1 MRLVRTLLC
10 CLLFLFTACGVA
22 NAQTSPFGVP
32 APGASQSDKQSQS
45 ASPGNQTSQPS
56 QEPGFLEKAWTAVL
70 AIQRNLHRQLAGA
83 VKKLKSDGGFAAA
96 WLLASLSFIYGVVH
110 AVGPGHGKAVISSY
124 VLANERTVRRGILLS
139 FLAAIV
145 QAISAICVVVIL
157 AIVMN
162 AAGLT
167 IKATET
173 HLETASY
180 ALIALVGLWLVVAQL
195 RRIFAGNSNHAH
207 GHDHAHSHGHA
218 HDHDHAHSHD
228 HGHSHAHCDSCGH
241 AHMPDPQDLEGKL
254 SWRKAAA
261 IVFAVGIRPCSGA
274 VIVLI
279 FALANGLFFA
289 GVAATFAMALGT
301 AITVS
306 ALAALAVGSKQLA
319 LRIAGDSG
327 NWSGWILNGAALGG
341 SVLVLMLGVTLFFAS
356 LGPARPF

>member
-1 MRLVRTLLC
+1 MRLVRALFC
-10 CLLFLFTACGVA
+10 CLLFICVTLGAA
-22 NAQTSPFGVP
+22 SAQTSPFGVP
-32 APGASQSDKQSQS
+32 APGASQTDETPNSVPPAGQKRPQ
-45 ASPGNQTSQPS
+45 GR
-56 QEPGFLEKAWTAVL
+56 EPTFLERAWTAVL
-70 AIQRNLHRQLAGA
+70 AIQRDLHRQLAGA
-83 VKKLKSDGGFAAA
+83 VKMLKSDGGFAAA

-124 VLANERTVRRGILLS
+124 VLANERTVRRGVLLS

-145 QAISAICVVVIL
+145 QAFSAICVVVIL

-167 IKATET
+167 IKATEG

-180 ALIALVGLWLVVAQL
+180 ALIALVGLWLVVSQL
-195 RRIFAGNSNHAH
+195 RRIFAGNGEHVHDHDHGHNHDH
-207 GHDHAHSHGHA
+207 GHDHHHG
-218 HDHDHAHSHD
+218 HD

-241 AHMPDPQDLEGKL
+241 SHMPDPQDLEGKL

-306 ALAALAVGSKQLA
+306 TLAVLAVGSKQLA

-341 SVLVLMLGVTLFFAS
+341 SVLVLMLGVTLFIGS

>member
-1 MRLVRTLLC
+1 MRLVRTLLFG
-10 CLLFLFTACGVA
+10 LALALISAA
-22 NAQTSPFGVP
+22 SIEAQTSPFGVP
-32 APGASQSDKQSQS
+32 EPGTSQSGDTVQAPRDPRAQNS
-45 ASPGNQTSQPS
+45 
-56 QEPGFLEKAWTAVL
+56 GFLERAWMAILAV
-70 AIQRNLHRQLAGA
+70 QRDMHRQLAGA
-83 VKKLKSDGGFAAA
+83 VKKLKSDGGLAAA

-124 VLANERTVRRGILLS
+124 VLANERTVRRGILLC

-145 QAISAICVVVIL
+145 QAFSAICVVVIL
-157 AIVMN
+157 AIMMN

-167 IKATET
+167 IRATEGY
-173 HLETASY
+173 LETASY
-180 ALIALVGLWLVVAQL
+180 ALIAMVGLWLVVTQL
-195 RRIFAGNSNHAH
+195 RRFSAGNGAHSHEHGHSHDH
-207 GHDHAHSHGHA
+207 GHDHDHGHK
-218 HDHDHAHSHD
+218 HDHG

-241 AHMPDPQDLEGKL
+241 SHMPDPQDLEGKL

-306 ALAALAVGSKQLA
+306 VLAVLAVGSKQLA

-327 NWSGWILNGAALGG
+327 NWSGWILNSAALGG
-341 SVLVLMLGVTLFFAS
+341 SVLVLMLGVTLFIGS

>member
-1 MRLVRTLLC
+1 MVR
-10 CLLFLFTACGVA
+10 
-22 NAQTSPFGVP
+22 
-32 APGASQSDKQSQS
+32 S
-45 ASPGNQTSQPS
+45 ARDV
-56 QEPGFLEKAWTAVL
+56 GFLEQAWTAVL
-70 AIQRNLHRQLAGA
+70 AIQRDLHRQLAGA
-83 VKKLKSDGGFAAA
+83 VKKLKSDGGLAAA

-124 VLANERTVRRGILLS
+124 VLANERTVRRGIMLS

-145 QAISAICVVVIL
+145 QAVSAICLVVVL
-157 AIVMN
+157 AIVLN

-167 IKATET
+167 IKATEA

-180 ALIALVGLWLVVAQL
+180 ALIALVGLWLVITQL
-195 RRIFAGNSNHAH
+195 RRIFAGHA
-207 GHDHAHSHGHA
+207 GHAHA
-218 HDHDHAHSHD
+218 HDHDHAHTHGCGHAHD
-228 HGHSHAHCDSCGH
+228 HSCGH
-241 AHMPDPQDLEGKL
+241 VHMPDPQDLAGKL

-289 GVAATFAMALGT
+289 GVVATFAMAIGT

-306 ALAALAVGSKQLA
+306 SLAVLAVGSKQLA
-319 LRIAGDSG
+319 LRLAGDSG
-327 NWSGWILNGAALGG
+327 NWSGWIMNGAALGG
-341 SVLVLMLGVTLFFAS
+341 SLLVLMLGVTLFLGS